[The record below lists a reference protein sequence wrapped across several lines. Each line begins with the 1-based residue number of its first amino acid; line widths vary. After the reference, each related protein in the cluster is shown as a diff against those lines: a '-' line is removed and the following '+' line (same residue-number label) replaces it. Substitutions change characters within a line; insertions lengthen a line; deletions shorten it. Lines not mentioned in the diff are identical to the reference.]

1 MCELYGVFLNAERH
15 LESSSLPLPLP
26 PHFCSR
32 RCHEGQSMLGVGLCV
47 VDEKTN
53 HLRPDSRYF
62 HPLCIVFFYYYL
74 LSHYYLFSRVSYF
87 SSSVLCLVSERK
99 ELLSDKFVGR
109 VSVFLKEKDIQ

>member
-1 MCELYGVFLNAERH
+1 MCALYGVFLNAERH
-15 LESSSLPLPLP
+15 LESSSIPLPLP

-47 VDEKTN
+47 VDEENESFKTGQSLFSPAM
-53 HLRPDSRYF
+53 HR
-62 HPLCIVFFYYYL
+62 FFIIIY
-74 LSHYYLFSRVSYF
+74 SPHYYLFSCVSYF

-109 VSVFLKEKDIQ
+109 VSIFLKEKDIQ